1 MQPDSRL
8 HGVAFVGDVGDEPL
22 VQFVEA
28 DERVVGDDE
37 IRPGVAAALRAHMTA
52 SGRGVLYDRDQLL
65 FAPRFTETIRL
76 EPEGAGPVLE
86 SMVGSAILHVQTS
99 RERSN
104 QGSERHRR
112 SGATMIEISEPATLI
127 TDYILSIVVLI
138 LGISLFRARDKTS
151 GTSVLLW
158 SIGFL
163 TAAAAAAAGGT
174 FHGFAF
180 YFGASMHRSLWNVT
194 VALIAASAGFVTVA
208 VLIQSEVTNSQK
220 RWLRGGILLDRKS
233 TRL

>member
-1 MQPDSRL
+1 
-8 HGVAFVGDVGDEPL
+8 
-22 VQFVEA
+22 
-28 DERVVGDDE
+28 
-37 IRPGVAAALRAHMTA
+37 
-52 SGRGVLYDRDQLL
+52 
-65 FAPRFTETIRL
+65 
-76 EPEGAGPVLE
+76 
-86 SMVGSAILHVQTS
+86 
-99 RERSN
+99 
-104 QGSERHRR
+104 
-112 SGATMIEISEPATLI
+112 MIEISEPATLI

-151 GTSVLLW
+151 GKSVLLW

-208 VLIQSEVTNSQK
+208 ILIQSEVTNSQK
-220 RWLRGGILLDRKS
+220 RWLRGGILLTLVGVAIQRSGFSLAANFNYNDLYHCIQTVAFYLLFRAALSKRPSHAYS
-233 TRL
+233 TVPDADVNHVAGMSGGNRDSERRTRIRGRSRGV